1 MAKSSKKPQ
10 PQETVEVVSV
20 RRAPK
25 LFAFMATGA
34 FVGIVLAFVL
44 FAISS
49 DSQKAQPGILGFL
62 VVYIGGAGFLGGTV
76 VSLGADWL
84 SRARAE
90 QVEATKLKG

>member
-1 MAKSSKKPQ
+1 MAKTSKKPEL
-10 PQETVEVVSV
+10 QETVEVVSV

-62 VVYIGGAGFLGGTV
+62 VVYIGGAGFLAGTL

-84 SRARAE
+84 SRARAK

>member
-1 MAKSSKKPQ
+1 M
-10 PQETVEVVSV
+10 
-20 RRAPK
+20 
-25 LFAFMATGA
+25 FA
-34 FVGIVLAFVL
+34 L
-44 FAISS
+44 SS

-84 SRARAE
+84 SRARAK

>member
-1 MAKSSKKPQ
+1 MAKTSKKSK

-34 FVGIVLAFVL
+34 FVGIVLAFIL
-44 FAISS
+44 FTISS
-49 DSQKAQPGILGFL
+49 ESQKAQPGILGFL
-62 VVYIGGAGFLGGTV
+62 VVYVGGAGFLGGTV

-84 SRARAE
+84 SRARAK

>member
-1 MAKSSKKPQ
+1 MAKTSKKSK

-34 FVGIVLAFVL
+34 FVGIVLAFIL
-44 FAISS
+44 FTISS
-49 DSQKAQPGILGFL
+49 ESQKAQPGILGFL
-62 VVYIGGAGFLGGTV
+62 VVYIGGAGFLAGTV

-84 SRARAE
+84 SRARAK